1 MSRHH
6 PDPFEKSAAPRYL
19 IVWDLQ
25 WQIIECVALE
35 PGTDLSAALEHMLG
49 RLAADLWICE
59 APAAFGFAFL
69 HRDRERRLLTLTARD
84 PGQSGPQSFSP
95 FRS

>member
-6 PDPFEKSAAPRYL
+6 PDPFDKSKTPRYL

-25 WQIIECVALE
+25 WQIVECVVLE
-35 PGTDLSAALEHMLG
+35 SGTDLIAAFDRMLG
-49 RLAADLWICE
+49 RLAADDWISE

-69 HRDRERRLLTLTARD
+69 HRNRERRLLTLTARD
-84 PGQSGPQSFSP
+84 PGETEPQSFSP